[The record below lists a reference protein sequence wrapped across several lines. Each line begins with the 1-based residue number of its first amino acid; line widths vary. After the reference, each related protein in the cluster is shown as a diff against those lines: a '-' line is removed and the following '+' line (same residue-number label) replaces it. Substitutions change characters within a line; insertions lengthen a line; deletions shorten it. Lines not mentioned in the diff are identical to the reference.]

1 MSDPK
6 YGGCQCG
13 AIRYRADS
21 LCDNSHVCHCR
32 MCQKAAGSFFMA
44 LVGVPL
50 TDFSWTRGQ
59 AAVFKSSEQVDRG
72 FCVACGTPL
81 FYRHEESSYISMTT
95 GSFDHPEEIP
105 LKSQFGVE
113 ARLPQIDQLAE
124 LSDNS
129 TTEEDDSEGAAA
141 IRSSNRQHPDHET

>member
-1 MSDPK
+1 
-6 YGGCQCG
+6 
-13 AIRYRADS
+13 
-21 LCDNSHVCHCR
+21 
-32 MCQKAAGSFFMA
+32 

-95 GSFDHPEEIP
+95 GSFDNPEEIP
-105 LKSQFGVE
+105 LKSQFGME

-124 LSDNS
+124 LTDNS

-141 IRSSNRQHPDHET
+141 IRSSSRQHPDHET